1 MTGGN
6 EITWPMIIIY
16 NMQYTCVLHEAEK
29 RHGWL
34 RAAHV

>member
-16 NMQYTCVLHEAEK
+16 NMQYTCILHEAEK